1 MPHAKAALFKGPQQP
16 FEIREYPL
24 LPPEKGTVR
33 LDLIACGVCGT
44 DVHIHDGRLPAA
56 FPSIIGHEFVGRVR
70 DIHSEDSKSSGIR
83 AKDAVIVDIACPCGS
98 CALCRSG
105 DDANCLHMGVTNA
118 GDPEQPPHFWGG
130 YAEASFAPVEN
141 LIRIPDSLDPKTVS
155 VCACAGPTALHA
167 FELAHRANAGI
178 ESAGTAVVQGLGPV
192 GFFAVAYLAAAGVP
206 HIAVVTA
213 RENPRRAALA
223 KRFGATDVYSLDRQD
238 IEEIT
243 ASVASSNGGMGA
255 DLVFEAS
262 GNPAAVPQG
271 LAMLRNRGVY
281 LIPGQYSNRGGIT
294 IEPQLITFRALH
306 LIGSSQYSHRDV
318 EEYLRFLQ
326 AHPHLWPVI
335 DELVTEYPVGSVND
349 AFADIRAGRNIK
361 TLLVPGSARAL

>member
-155 VCACAGPTALHA
+155 VCAYADPTALHA

-223 KRFGATDVYSLDRQD
+223 KRFGATDV
-238 IEEIT
+238 
-243 ASVASSNGGMGA
+243 
-255 DLVFEAS
+255 
-262 GNPAAVPQG
+262 
-271 LAMLRNRGVY
+271 
-281 LIPGQYSNRGGIT
+281 
-294 IEPQLITFRALH
+294 
-306 LIGSSQYSHRDV
+306 
-318 EEYLRFLQ
+318 
-326 AHPHLWPVI
+326 
-335 DELVTEYPVGSVND
+335 
-349 AFADIRAGRNIK
+349 
-361 TLLVPGSARAL
+361 

>member
-1 MPHAKAALFKGPQQP
+1 MRKPPCSKGPQQP

-24 LPPEKGTVR
+24 PHRKKGTVR

-83 AKDAVIVDIACPCGS
+83 AKDAVIVDIALSLRLLCPLPKRETTRTASTWGDECG
-98 CALCRSG
+98 RSR
-105 DDANCLHMGVTNA
+105 AA
-118 GDPEQPPHFWGG
+118 SPHFW
-130 YAEASFAPVEN
+130 AVTPEASFAPVEN

-206 HIAVVTA
+206 
-213 RENPRRAALA
+213 P
-223 KRFGATDVYSLDRQD
+223 YSGRH
-238 IEEIT
+238 
-243 ASVASSNGGMGA
+243 S
-255 DLVFEAS
+255 
-262 GNPAAVPQG
+262 QG
-271 LAMLRNRGVY
+271 K
-281 LIPGQYSNRGGIT
+281 ST
-294 IEPQLITFRALH
+294 
-306 LIGSSQYSHRDV
+306 
-318 EEYLRFLQ
+318 
-326 AHPHLWPVI
+326 
-335 DELVTEYPVGSVND
+335 
-349 AFADIRAGRNIK
+349 AGR
-361 TLLVPGSARAL
+361 TGQTVRCDRCL

>member
-70 DIHSEDSKSSGIR
+70 DIHSEDSKKQRYPCQRCGHCRYRLSLR
-83 AKDAVIVDIACPCGS
+83 LLCP
-98 CALCRSG
+98 LPKRRRRE
-105 DDANCLHMGVTNA
+105 LPPHGVTNA

-213 RENPRRAALA
+213 REKSTAGHTGQTVRC
-223 KRFGATDVYSLDRQD
+223 DRC
-238 IEEIT
+238 
-243 ASVASSNGGMGA
+243 
-255 DLVFEAS
+255 L
-262 GNPAAVPQG
+262 
-271 LAMLRNRGVY
+271 
-281 LIPGQYSNRGGIT
+281 
-294 IEPQLITFRALH
+294 
-306 LIGSSQYSHRDV
+306 
-318 EEYLRFLQ
+318 
-326 AHPHLWPVI
+326 
-335 DELVTEYPVGSVND
+335 
-349 AFADIRAGRNIK
+349 
-361 TLLVPGSARAL
+361 